1 MKIMKEIYPD
11 IISHSGRSELNMAKD
26 NIKIRVNASKI
37 LSTNIVAR
45 LEVKGILLFVF
56 IK

>member
-1 MKIMKEIYPD
+1 MEEIYPD

-45 LEVKGILLFVF
+45 LEEKGILLFVF